1 MNDVTNDALYRND
14 IARCADGF
22 PFWNG
27 FSGCHIVITGATGL
41 IGSYL
46 VDLLT
51 AAPVPLQVTAVGR
64 SMARLR
70 ARFQDS
76 KRIRLAEAHRGSET
90 ATLAADATLVIHAG
104 SNATPQTIGA
114 DPVGTMRANLSYLDE
129 LLEGLIGSETAV
141 LYISS
146 SEVYGRC
153 DTSAPLTEDQLGW
166 IDLLAPRSCYPSSKR
181 AAETLAASYAAQHG
195 VRTLIARPA
204 YIFGPSMTSDDN
216 RVIPQF
222 VRSGLATST
231 VELQSTGA
239 AVRSYCY
246 VADCATALLTIAARG
261 SAGVAYNVA
270 DALGARSIR
279 QLAETVA
286 SHLGATLVAP
296 DRQPGEL
303 APPPVLLDATR
314 LESLGWQAAVGVDD
328 GLRITIG
335 VAAQTEGSV
344 A

>member
-1 MNDVTNDALYRND
+1 M
-14 IARCADGF
+14 
-22 PFWNG
+22 
-27 FSGCHIVITGATGL
+27 
-41 IGSYL
+41 
-46 VDLLT
+46 
-51 AAPVPLQVTAVGR
+51 
-64 SMARLR
+64 
-70 ARFQDS
+70 
-76 KRIRLAEAHRGSET
+76 
-90 ATLAADATLVIHAG
+90 
-104 SNATPQTIGA
+104 
-114 DPVGTMRANLSYLDE
+114 
-129 LLEGLIGSETAV
+129 
-141 LYISS
+141 
-146 SEVYGRC
+146 
-153 DTSAPLTEDQLGW
+153 
-166 IDLLAPRSCYPSSKR
+166 
-181 AAETLAASYAAQHG
+181 
-195 VRTLIARPA
+195 RTLIARPA

-261 SAGVAYNVA
+261 SVGVAYNVA

-286 SHLGATLVAP
+286 NHLGATLVAP
-296 DRQPGEL
+296 DPQPGEL
-303 APPPVLLDATR
+303 VPPPVLLDATR

-335 VAAQTEGSV
+335 VAAQAEGSV